1 MCACNPFPLS
11 LGWLL
16 WLFQT
21 RKPEAKAPVAGR
33 QLMAVWLSLALLHRA
48 LFKLDAVLLSS
59 QSLELFQCSHTVNW
73 FSVLVAI
80 SHSFNQAN
88 QLSHRVAFGRG
99 CVSALK
105 SMRALN
111 SSYYEEAQRI

>member
-1 MCACNPFPLS
+1 MYVCSCNPFPLS

-48 LFKLDAVLLSS
+48 LFKLDAALLSS
-59 QSLELFQCSHTVNW
+59 QSLELFHSYTQL
-73 FSVLVAI
+73 VLC
-80 SHSFNQAN
+80 
-88 QLSHRVAFGRG
+88 L
-99 CVSALK
+99 
-105 SMRALN
+105 
-111 SSYYEEAQRI
+111 SSYFTQL